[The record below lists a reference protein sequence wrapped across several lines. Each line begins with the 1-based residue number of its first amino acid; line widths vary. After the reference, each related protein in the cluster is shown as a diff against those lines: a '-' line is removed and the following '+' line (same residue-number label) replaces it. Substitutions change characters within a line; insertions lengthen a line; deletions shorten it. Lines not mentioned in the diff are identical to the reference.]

1 MRLEVSARTSASR
14 SDDPS
19 CTCSFLPAEVLW
31 TAPVQGVHSSWTGGR
46 PLCVSPLSFGNP
58 ALISLFPQREACW
71 LPVACGLTKIG
82 PDMMAS
88 PSFLCP
94 PDENQADCFLWGG
107 SGSEKPKAAG
117 EPQMGENKK
126 KKNPPDFLTD
136 SVCRARFQ
144 RPQGCLW
151 ARVLQCCNPRSF
163 LPDSALLKR
172 GCACGPPCKT
182 SAAGRLAP
190 CNSSELKPS

>member
-126 KKNPPDFLTD
+126 KK
-136 SVCRARFQ
+136 
-144 RPQGCLW
+144 
-151 ARVLQCCNPRSF
+151 
-163 LPDSALLKR
+163 
-172 GCACGPPCKT
+172 
-182 SAAGRLAP
+182 
-190 CNSSELKPS
+190 KPSRLPHRLCLQSQVPKAPGLSVGQSAPMLQPQELPS

>member
-82 PDMMAS
+82 PDMM
-88 PSFLCP
+88 LLP
-94 PDENQADCFLWGG
+94 PFCVPRMRTKQIVSCGEEVEVRNLRQQANLKWVRII
-107 SGSEKPKAAG
+107 
-117 EPQMGENKK
+117 K
-126 KKNPPDFLTD
+126 KKNPPRLPHRLCLQSQVPKAPGL
-136 SVCRARFQ
+136 SVGQSAPMLQ
-144 RPQGCLW
+144 PQE
-151 ARVLQCCNPRSF
+151 
-163 LPDSALLKR
+163 LPS
-172 GCACGPPCKT
+172 
-182 SAAGRLAP
+182 
-190 CNSSELKPS
+190 